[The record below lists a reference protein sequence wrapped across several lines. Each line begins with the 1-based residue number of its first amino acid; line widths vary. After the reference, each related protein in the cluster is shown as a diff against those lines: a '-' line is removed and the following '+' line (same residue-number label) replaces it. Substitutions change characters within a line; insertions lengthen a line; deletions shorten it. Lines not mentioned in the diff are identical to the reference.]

1 MRTPHTSWK
10 AICAIAALVCVFLL
24 PAGAQQAQHDSLL
37 SNLFSSDP
45 AVRGAAKSELLAHP
59 DPALFPA
66 LLSAL
71 PSSQGTIRDDL
82 LDILAKYDDPRKIPV
97 FVALAKTGRW
107 YDEPQLDEQLAKLG
121 APAAR
126 AILDGCA
133 GEGGDYA
140 SWAATALQWMTGIGP
155 RFMIEA
161 VESDDNC
168 EHAIGATGLE
178 EFGDADVQ
186 SESQA
191 DIGLAAD
198 AVVDPDERIR
208 EAARRWFDSWKGKED
223 TIDFSGIVEAL
234 IAAYQANAPPA
245 TMVAIA
251 KMLSDRERPRV
262 TRFMRAAMDA
272 PNSEIR
278 GIANRYLSIYGEGD
292 ASSAEANAEPRTA
305 DEKIDYLN
313 RLAGAPPDNVN
324 EEITPFLA
332 DPDAGVRAAAV
343 SALGSVNMMSTDPR
357 DSRERDPESA
367 SPRIRNALKDSSPL
381 VRAAA
386 AKALGDMRS
395 DDDLALIV
403 AALDDPDASVAIS
416 AANAIQEIPGN
427 SAAAPA
433 LTRVYRDAKEPPA
446 VRKQALLALESTGDP
461 DSIPIFLED
470 LRSGGNAPPFAAA
483 MALAGA
489 LQKRPAPAAFD
500 PIYRAFEEAQPSSP
514 REFLIVAMA
523 ATKNPLAFDA
533 LVNISRWHDSILA
546 PKAAGA
552 LGLLGDRR
560 AIPVLAELLK
570 NPDYYNVRP
579 SAAEAFTH
587 FSDFTVPPELVAA
600 LRDPDTEVQWLAV
613 KALLQSHD
621 PKAIDALIAAI
632 PNPMAIEALGEAHD
646 RRALP
651 ALLACLRNPANETAA
666 RANAA
671 AALGEL
677 GNARAVDPLIAA
689 LQEDNSAI
697 TMRASYALAALK
709 DKRAVEPL
717 EQAYA
722 RWSTGQR
729 ENADSVR
736 NFIVQALLQLGVTAI
751 PKATT
756 GTPAP

>member
-1 MRTPHTSWK
+1 MRTPRTTWK
-10 AICAIAALVCVFLL
+10 AICAIAVLVSILGL
-24 PAGAQQAQHDSLL
+24 SAGARQAQHDSLL

-45 AVRGAAKSELLAHP
+45 AVRGAAKLELLAHP
-59 DPALFPA
+59 DPALLTA

-97 FVALAKTGRW
+97 FVALAKTGKW
-107 YDEPQLDEQLAKLG
+107 YDEPQLEEQLAKLG
-121 APAAR
+121 PPAAR

-140 SWAATALQWMTGIGP
+140 SWAATALQWMNGAGP
-155 RFMIEA
+155 RFLIEA

-198 AVVDPDERIR
+198 AVIDPDERIR
-208 EAARRWFDSWKGKED
+208 EAARRWFDLWKGKEN
-223 TIDFSGIVEAL
+223 TIDFSGIVEVL

-278 GIANRYLSIYGEGD
+278 GIANRYLSIYGATE
-292 ASSAEANAEPRTA
+292 AAAEANAEPRTA

-313 RLAGAPPDNVN
+313 RLAGAPPDNVD

-357 DSRERDPESA
+357 DSREMDPESA
-367 SPRIRNALKDSSPL
+367 LPRIRNALKDSSPL

-386 AKALGDMRS
+386 VKALGDIRP
-395 DDDLALIV
+395 DDLALLI
-403 AALDDPDASVAIS
+403 AALDDSDPSVAIS

-427 SAAAPA
+427 SAAVPA

-446 VRKQALLALESTGDP
+446 VRTQALLALESTGDP

-470 LRSGGNAPPFAAA
+470 LRSGGDAPSFGAA

-489 LQKRPAPAAFD
+489 LRKRPDPAAFE
-500 PIYRAFEEAQPSSP
+500 PIYRAFEEAQPLST

-533 LVNISRWHDSILA
+533 LVNISQWHDSILA

-560 AIPVLAELLK
+560 AIPILAGLLK

-600 LRDPDTEVQWLAV
+600 LRDPDTEVQRLAV
-613 KALLQSHD
+613 KALLLSND

-632 PNPMAIEALGEAHD
+632 PNPMAIGALGEAHD
-646 RRALP
+646 PRALP

-677 GNARAVDPLIAA
+677 GDARAVDPLIAA

-697 TMRASYALAALK
+697 TMQASYALAKLK
-709 DKRAVEPL
+709 DKRAIEPL

-722 RWSTGQR
+722 RWRTGKL
-729 ENADSVR
+729 ENADTVEG
-736 NFIVQALLQLGVTAI
+736 FIVQALTQLGDTSMVRR
-751 PKATT
+751 TT
-756 GTPAP
+756 GMPTP

>member
-1 MRTPHTSWK
+1 MRTSCTAWK
-10 AICAIAALVCVFLL
+10 AICAVAALVCVFLL
-24 PAGAQQAQHDSLL
+24 PAGAQHDSRLN
-37 SNLFSSDP
+37 NLFSSDP

-97 FVALAKTGRW
+97 FVALAKTGKW
-107 YDEPQLDEQLAKLG
+107 YDEPQLEEQLAKLG
-121 APAAR
+121 PPAAR

-140 SWAATALQWMTGIGP
+140 SWAATALQWMNGAGP
-155 RFMIEA
+155 RFLIEA

-168 EHAIGATGLE
+168 EHATGESGLR

-198 AVVDPDERIR
+198 AVIDPDERIR
-208 EAARRWFDSWKGKED
+208 EAARRWFDSWKGKEN
-223 TIDFSGIVEAL
+223 TIDFSGIVEVL

-251 KMLSDRERPRV
+251 EMLSDRERPRV

-278 GIANRYLSIYGEGD
+278 GIANQYLSIYGATE
-292 ASSAEANAEPRTA
+292 AAAEANAEPRTA

-343 SALGSVNMMSTDPR
+343 SALGSVNMMSTDPQ

-367 SPRIRNALKDSSPL
+367 LPRIQNALKDSSPL

-386 AKALGDMRS
+386 VKALGDTRP
-395 DDDLALIV
+395 DDLALLI
-403 AALDDPDASVAIS
+403 AALDDPDPSVAIS

-427 SAAAPA
+427 SAAVPA
-433 LTRVYRDAKEPPA
+433 LTRVYRDAKEPPE

-461 DSIPIFLED
+461 NSIPIFLEE
-470 LRSGGNAPPFAAA
+470 LRSGGNAPSFGAA

-489 LQKRPAPAAFD
+489 LRKRPDPAAFD
-500 PIYRAFEEAQPSSP
+500 PIYRAFEEAQPSST

-523 ATKNPLAFDA
+523 ATKNPLAFGA
-533 LVNISRWHDSILA
+533 LVNISQWHDSILA

-600 LRDPDTEVQWLAV
+600 LRDPDTEVQRLAV

-632 PNPMAIEALGEAHD
+632 PNPMAIGALGEAHD
-646 RRALP
+646 SRALP

-677 GNARAVDPLIAA
+677 GDARAVDPLIAA

-697 TMRASYALAALK
+697 TMRASYALAELK
-709 DKRAVEPL
+709 DKRAIEPL
-717 EQAYA
+717 KQAYA
-722 RWSTGQR
+722 RWSTGQQ

-736 NFIVQALLQLGVTAI
+736 NFIVQALLQLGVTDI

-756 GTPAP
+756 GTPTP